1 MNLLDSRRLTGPNL
15 HTRGPAAIVEVEL
28 EPHETPEAAIDA
40 WRGEVARVL
49 DDVPHE
55 IVTRVFADRRGLAL
69 AFTARFDVLYAAV
82 EIAEWAAA
90 SVGSI
95 LAGDGPAP
103 LEPARTE
110 LRAALEREA
119 RPDLVALAQAAASRG
134 VPVLFDDE
142 AFTLGLGERSRSYAL
157 DAVPSER
164 DVPWAELGWIPVVAI
179 TGTNGK
185 TTCARLLA
193 RILARAG
200 LVTGNTS
207 TDGVVID
214 GVLVEA
220 GDCTGPGAARTLLRR
235 RELQAAVLEAA
246 RGGLLRRGFVLPSCD
261 AALVTNVG
269 DDHLGEFGIQT
280 VDELAAAKA
289 VVAQIVPPSGRVVLG
304 ADSAPLVRMRDRFAA
319 QVVWFS
325 LDEHNPV
332 VREHVA
338 AGGEAWWAS
347 ADGELVRARGSA
359 RESYGRVDELPLA
372 LGGAAR
378 HNVANVLAVC
388 ALAAGLGVDA
398 AVVRA
403 VIADFGR
410 DVADNP
416 GRFERYER
424 RGVAVLL
431 DFAHNVDAL
440 RHQRDVIAALRSG
453 RPAGHRLIA
462 SFGMA
467 GDRSDA
473 VLTALAAEIAAMRP
487 DRVIL
492 RDELHYLRGRAPGE
506 VPAVLRRAFSAH
518 GIAAD
523 AIDQAVD
530 ERAAIARAFEWARP
544 GDVLVVFTHTEREPV
559 LPPE

>member
-1 MNLLDSRRLTGPNL
+1 VKLLDSRRLTGPNL
-15 HTRGPAAIVEVEL
+15 HTRGPAAIAEVEL
-28 EPHETPEAAIDA
+28 EPHETPEAAIEA
-40 WRGEVARVL
+40 WRSELARVL
-49 DDVPHE
+49 GGRPYEV
-55 IVTRVFADRRGLAL
+55 VTRVFADRSGLAL
-69 AFTARFDVLYAAV
+69 VFTAPFDVLYASV
-82 EIAEWAAA
+82 EIAEWVVA
-90 SVGSI
+90 SATSV
-95 LAGDGPAP
+95 LAGHGPTP

-110 LRAALEREA
+110 LLAALDREA
-119 RPDLVALAQAAASRG
+119 RPDLVALARVAESRA
-134 VPVLFDDE
+134 VPVLADDE
-142 AFTLGLGERSRSYAL
+142 WFTLGLGERSRTYAL
-157 DAVPSER
+157 DAVPGAD
-164 DVPWAELGWIPVVAI
+164 DVPWAELGRIPVVAI

-207 TDGVVID
+207 TDGVVVGD
-214 GVLVEA
+214 ELLDT
-220 GDCTGPGAARTLLRR
+220 GDCTGPGAARLLLRR
-235 RELQAAVLEAA
+235 RDLQAAVLEAA
-246 RGGLLRRGFVLPSCD
+246 RGGLLRRGFVLPSCN
-261 AALVTNVG
+261 AALVTNVS

-289 VVAQIVPPSGRVVLG
+289 VVADIVPSSGRVVLG

-325 LDEHNPV
+325 LDEDNEV
-332 VREHVA
+332 VRAHVA

-347 ADGELVRARGSA
+347 ADGELLRACGAA
-359 RESYGRVDELPLA
+359 RESYGRVEDLPLA

-388 ALAAGLGVDA
+388 ALAAGLSVDPA
-398 AVVRA
+398 IVKA
-403 VIADFGR
+403 VIREFGR

-440 RHQRDVIAALRSG
+440 RHQRDVIAALRAG
-453 RPAGHRLIA
+453 RPPGHRLIA

-467 GDRSDA
+467 GDRSDE
-473 VLTALAAEIAAMRP
+473 VLTALAGEIAAMRP
-487 DRVIL
+487 DRVVL
-492 RDELHYLRGRAPGE
+492 RDEVHYLRGRAPGE
-506 VPAVLRRAFSAH
+506 VPAVLRRAFAHH
-518 GIAAD
+518 GIPAD
-523 AIDQAVD
+523 AIDEAVD

>member
-1 MNLLDSRRLTGPNL
+1 MKLLDARRLTGPNL

-40 WRGEVARVL
+40 WRTELARVL
-49 DDVPHE
+49 DGWPYE
-55 IVTRVFADRRGLAL
+55 IVTRVFADRCGLAL
-69 AFTARFDVLYAAV
+69 AFTARFDVLYAMV
-82 EIAEWAAA
+82 EIAEWVVA
-90 SVGSI
+90 SVTSI
-95 LAGDGPAP
+95 LARHGASP

-110 LRAALEREA
+110 LHAALEREA
-119 RPDLVALAQAAASRG
+119 RPDLVALASEAGVRG

-142 AFTLGLGERSRSYAL
+142 AFTLGLGERSRTYAL
-157 DAVPSER
+157 DAIPAEP
-164 DVPWAELGWIPVVAI
+164 PWAELGRIPVVAI

-207 TDGVVID
+207 TDGIVVD

-261 AALVTNVG
+261 AALVTNVS

-289 VVAQIVPPSGRVVLG
+289 VVADVATSLVVLG

-319 QVVWFS
+319 RVVWFT
-325 LDEHNPV
+325 LDEHSEI
-332 VREHVA
+332 VRAHVA

-347 ADGELVRARGSA
+347 ADGELVRACGA
-359 RESYGRVDELPLA
+359 QRESYGRVDDLPLA

-388 ALAAGLGVDA
+388 ALAAGLAIDPA
-398 AVVRA
+398 IVRA
-403 VIADFGR
+403 VITEFGR

-440 RHQRDVIAALRSG
+440 RHQRAVITALRAG
-453 RPAGHRLIA
+453 RPTGHRLIA

-467 GDRSDA
+467 GDRSDE
-473 VLTALAAEIAAMRP
+473 VLAALAGEIAAMRP

-492 RDELHYLRGRAPGE
+492 RDEVHYLRGRAPGE
-506 VPAVLRRAFSAH
+506 VPAVLRRAFASH
-518 GIAAD
+518 GIPSD
-523 AIDQAVD
+523 AIDEAVD
-530 ERAAIARAFEWARP
+530 ERASIARAFEWARP